1 MRFMKQ
7 WRCALASL
15 VCALSSAGIL
25 AYASAAAAGPVGE
38 LYVPEVDLN
47 QIAVIDT
54 AAAKIIRRVPVNDI
68 AVLPFGS
75 RPAVLAATLDGG
87 KIYSDNFGVEPPTV
101 TIINRRTGTNKSIRV
116 GGIPL
121 GAFTSLDGTEI
132 YLPEVNFGVDVIS
145 TQTDAI
151 VRRLTFPDIPVASIS
166 GPDGNLYVGFAT
178 GFLGAY
184 DPKTGRTVRPP
195 IWSGGTLTF
204 WFTFT
209 KDGKKLYTDT
219 VNTIGVIDLQK
230 WQLIKSIPT
239 SGSATYLPTDP
250 GAFTS
255 TLSPDGKKLYV
266 TLFGET
272 GVLVVDV
279 ATDKIIGKIK
289 TAGSTTGITFSADGT
304 RGYISDMGPSSAF
317 LKTPLGEAVLF
328 GNLIGPGLL
337 GPGQIIVIDP
347 ATDAI
352 VGAPIPT
359 GPGPGI
365 SVWVPAL

>member
-1 MRFMKQ
+1 MLSMKQ
-7 WRCALASL
+7 WRRALVSFAF
-15 VCALSSAGIL
+15 ALSSAGMPVH
-25 AYASAAAAGPVGE
+25 AFAAAGPVGE

-54 AAAKIIRRVPVNDI
+54 ATAKIVRRVPVNDI

-75 RPAVLAATLDGG
+75 RPAVLATTLDGG
-87 KIYSDNFGVEPPTV
+87 KIYSDNFGVVPPTV
-101 TIINRRTGTNKSIRV
+101 TIIDRRTGTTKSIKV
-116 GGIPL
+116 GGVPL
-121 GAFTSLDGTEI
+121 GAFTSLDGKEI

-145 TQTDAI
+145 TETDEI

-178 GFLGAY
+178 GFLGVY
-184 DPKTGRTVRPP
+184 DPKTGRTIRPP

-209 KDGKKLYTDT
+209 QDGKKLYTDA
-219 VNTIGVIDLQK
+219 VNTIGVIDMEK
-230 WQLIKSIPT
+230 WKLVKTIPT
-239 SGSATYLPTDP
+239 SGRAAYLPTDP

-272 GVLVVDV
+272 GVLIVDV
-279 ATDKIIGKIK
+279 ATDKIVGRIK

-304 RGYISDMGPSSAF
+304 RGYISDMGASSAF

-337 GPGQIIVIDP
+337 GPGQIVVFDP

-352 VGAPIPT
+352 VGEPIPT

-365 SVWVPAL
+365 SAWVPAR